1 MKTNLSKAVCFI
13 VFLLLSAPS
22 FAQRGELGTPEER
35 ATRMTARM
43 KEKLNLSAEQETPV
57 AAINLKYAK
66 QNQVLIETGGR
77 NLRTARQAQ
86 AVMKKKDEEL
96 KKILNA
102 DQYQQYQA
110 IKEEMRAEL
119 KERRKQ
125 K

>member
-1 MKTNLSKAVCFI
+1 MRTNLSKTVCFI
-13 VFLLLSAPS
+13 ALLLLSAS
-22 FAQRGELGTPEER
+22 AFAQRGELGTPEER
-35 ATRMTARM
+35 AARMTARM
-43 KEKLNLSAEQETPV
+43 KEKLNLSAEQEAPV

-66 QNQVLIETGGR
+66 QNQALMETGGR

-96 KKILNA
+96 KKVLNV

-110 IKEEMRAEL
+110 IKEEMKAEL

>member
-1 MKTNLSKAVCFI
+1 MKTNLSKALCF
-13 VFLLLSAPS
+13 VALLLFSVSS
-22 FAQRGELGTPEER
+22 FAQRAELGTPEER

-66 QNQVLIETGGR
+66 QNQALLETGGR

-96 KKILNA
+96 KKVLNS